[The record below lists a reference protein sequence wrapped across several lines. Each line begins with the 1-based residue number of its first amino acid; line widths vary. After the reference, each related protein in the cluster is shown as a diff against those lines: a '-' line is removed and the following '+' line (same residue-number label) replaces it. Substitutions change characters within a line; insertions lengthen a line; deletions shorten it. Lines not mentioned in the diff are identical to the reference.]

1 MSTHFAR
8 AAFVAAAIALPL
20 TACGGGSSTSGAAS
34 SSTTADITITA
45 SNLQYDNKAYTGKA
59 GDISIELVNNDPVQH
74 NVTLVK
80 DNKLIVEA
88 DPKKSH
94 TATTNLPA
102 GAYDV
107 YCTIPGHNMKAT
119 ITLT

>member
-20 TACGGGSSTSGAAS
+20 TACGSGSSTSGAAS
-34 SSTTADITITA
+34 SSSKAPDITVKA
-45 SNLQYDNKAYTGKA
+45 SNLQYDSKTYTGKA
-59 GDISIELVNNDPVQH
+59 GDVSIALDNADPVQH

-88 DPKKSH
+88 DANKSH

-102 GAYDV
+102 GSYEV
-107 YCTIPGHNMKAT
+107 YC
-119 ITLT
+119 

>member
-20 TACGGGSSTSGAAS
+20 TACGGGSSTSGAAN

-59 GDISIELVNNDPVQH
+59 GDISIDLVNNDPVQH

-88 DPKKSH
+88 DPQKSH
-94 TATTNLPA
+94 TATTN
-102 GAYDV
+102 
-107 YCTIPGHNMKAT
+107 
-119 ITLT
+119 